1 MDPIE
6 RMVSRVLGI
15 GIAVAVALMLT
26 GLVLGL
32 LDGEGIPTHVVA
44 LGDLLPG
51 LREPDPVAY
60 LSLGLLVLV
69 ATPFVRVAGSIVD
82 VRAGAGPPLRAG
94 DGGRARGDV
103 PGRRAGQGLTG
114 TAAGGRRTATGRRCA

>member
-1 MDPIE
+1 VNGEPGHTMDPIE

-15 GIAVAVALMLT
+15 GVAAAVVLMLT

-32 LDGEGIPTHVVA
+32 LDGDGIPTHVVA

-51 LREPDPVAY
+51 LRGLDPAAY

-69 ATPFVRVAGSIVD
+69 ATPFVRVAGSIVTFALERD
-82 VRAGAGPPLRAG
+82 
-94 DGGRARGDV
+94 
-103 PGRRAGQGLTG
+103 RRYVLV
-114 TAAGGRRTATGRRCA
+114 TAVVLAVMCLGVVLGKV